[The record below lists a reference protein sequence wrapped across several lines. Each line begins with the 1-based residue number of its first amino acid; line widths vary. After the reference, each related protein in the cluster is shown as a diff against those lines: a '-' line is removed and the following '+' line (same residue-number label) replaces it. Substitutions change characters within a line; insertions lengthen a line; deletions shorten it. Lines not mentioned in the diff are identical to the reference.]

1 MKYHYN
7 DSAGWQAL
15 NLKEAGETGY
25 ERFSYLSPSDF
36 FSMLEMNED
45 SLLTK
50 IVSDE
55 FVTVSFEPIAE
66 DQTRLLYSVLE
77 LESLYHQ
84 HTMPLEFDTF
94 EVNLILDR
102 KDESLSAVTVYFK
115 QSNVDDAEEYIEVSY
130 NQQYTATQL
139 TSEIR
144 PPDAVFAESNLIIWD

>member
-1 MKYHYN
+1 
-7 DSAGWQAL
+7 
-15 NLKEAGETGY
+15 
-25 ERFSYLSPSDF
+25 
-36 FSMLEMNED
+36 
-45 SLLTK
+45 
-50 IVSDE
+50 
-55 FVTVSFEPIAE
+55 
-66 DQTRLLYSVLE
+66 
-77 LESLYHQ
+77 
-84 HTMPLEFDTF
+84 